1 MIKVSWLIII
11 MGIVT
16 FITGLS
22 ELHETWWGYYSN
34 QMGDGMIL
42 TVLGF
47 IGLHIQKQE
56 DFVESL
62 ENETK

>member
-1 MIKVSWLIII
+1 MIKVSYLIII

-47 IGLHIQKQE
+47 IGLRIQKQE
-56 DFVESL
+56 DFVK
-62 ENETK
+62 TKKNDS